1 MEKKSE
7 ECLKTLYEPFHF
19 HSIKL
24 QDSHSPDNWY
34 CEALYQAK
42 VNFLPLAQLM
52 PNFLPLARNGYD
64 QTLETILS

>member
-1 MEKKSE
+1 MKSA
-7 ECLKTLYEPFHF
+7 LKPSKSLLT
-19 HSIKL
+19 SIQSKL
-24 QDSHSPDNWY
+24 QNSPSPDKWY

-64 QTLETILS
+64 QTLENILS